1 MCGAQPSVRC
11 GGWHWS
17 RDSRTRWVPG
27 RHLHVARGWRERSC
41 RKCGAWPG
49 CPCRTPSGRETAR
62 IHAARLH
69 PGRGELFVHDDI
81 WIELEQRGASIARVP
96 FSGRAGRGG
105 QTERIEFLC
114 VERARLVQVESWTSP
129 DELCFAL
136 EAPVWARFGTF
147 VGQPQINGELLW
159 LSAERV
165 VEIVA
170 TRGGRR
176 FEERVS

>member
-1 MCGAQPSVRC
+1 
-11 GGWHWS
+11 
-17 RDSRTRWVPG
+17 
-27 RHLHVARGWRERSC
+27 
-41 RKCGAWPG
+41 
-49 CPCRTPSGRETAR
+49 
-62 IHAARLH
+62 
-69 PGRGELFVHDDI
+69 
-81 WIELEQRGASIARVP
+81 VP
-96 FSGRAGRGG
+96 FSGRARRGG
-105 QTERIEFLC
+105 QTERIELLRI
-114 VERARLVQVESWTSP
+114 EGAGLAQVESWASR

-159 LSAERV
+159 LGAERV